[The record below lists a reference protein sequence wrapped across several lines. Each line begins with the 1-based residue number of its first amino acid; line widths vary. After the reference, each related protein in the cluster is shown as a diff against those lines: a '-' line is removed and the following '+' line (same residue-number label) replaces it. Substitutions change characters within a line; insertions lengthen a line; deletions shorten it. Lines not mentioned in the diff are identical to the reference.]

1 MKPTPV
7 AVEHN
12 ALGLGRASAAGSA
25 SRHGKRRVLL
35 RSKSSSLLSVGNRA
49 ECKSTEG
56 EGEGRH
62 VCRLF

>member
-1 MKPTPV
+1 VEPTPV
-7 AVEHN
+7 TIEHN
-12 ALGLGRASAAGSA
+12 ALGLGGATAGRA

-49 ECKSTEG
+49 EGKSTEG

-62 VCRLF
+62 ACRLF